1 MSTGQMPRLRSAG
14 RRPALVLVGLWLA
27 LVAGLGGRAAWAADE
42 VRRLE
47 GHTDQLTSMA
57 LSPDG
62 KLLVT
67 GSDDKTVRLWQFESG
82 KELRA
87 LRASATFVLSVAI
100 SADGRRVLSGSGGEF
115 KNRRFSAGADRSVR
129 LWDVETGKELLKL
142 EGHRQPVWY
151 VKFLPDGRS
160 AISVS
165 EGEARVWD
173 LAQGR
178 EARRFGGHCS
188 GQGVAL
194 SPDGTLLV
202 TGSYPE
208 NTVQMWEVA
217 TGRLIHELV
226 GNRAQIRGAD
236 FSPDRRL
243 LLTGGGNF
251 VRGGGDASLRIWDV
265 TTGKELRLMSG
276 ATQLV
281 WCVAVSP
288 DGRKALSGGLDGIV
302 RLWDVN
308 SGKELHQFKGHRV
321 VSHSPIG
328 ERADVRAVLFTPD
341 GTHAVSAGHDRTIRV
356 WKLPNKSRDAGELV
370 PGR

>member
-1 MSTGQMPRLRSAG
+1 MLGLWV
-14 RRPALVLVGLWLA
+14 ALIVGLSDT
-27 LVAGLGGRAAWAADE
+27 AARAADE

-47 GHTDQLTSMA
+47 GHTDQLTSMT
-57 LSPDG
+57 LSTDG

-82 KELRA
+82 KEQRVLA
-87 LRASATFVLSVAI
+87 GSATFVLSVAI

-115 KNRRFSAGADRSVR
+115 RNRRFSPGSDRSVR
-129 LWDVETGKELLKL
+129 LWDVDTGKELLKL
-142 EGHRQPVWY
+142 DGHRQPVWC

-178 EARRFGGHCS
+178 EVRRFGGRCS

-194 SPDGTLLV
+194 SPDGKLLV

-208 NTVQMWEVA
+208 NSAQLWEVD
-217 TGRLIHELV
+217 TGREIHELA

-236 FSPDRRL
+236 FSPDGKR

-251 VRGGGDASLRIWDV
+251 VRGGGDTSLRIWDV
-265 TTGKELRLMSG
+265 TIGKELRLMSG

-281 WCVAVSP
+281 WCVAFSP

-321 VSHSPIG
+321 VSKSPIG

-341 GTHAVSAGHDRTIRV
+341 GTLAVSAGHDRTIRV
-356 WKLPNKSRDAGELV
+356 WKLPN
-370 PGR
+370 